1 MKRKYISSDKLSA
14 LLFWTIWFMYAVV
27 YMTKNCYSAA
37 LASIVSDGIM
47 TKSETGLITAVFYLV
62 YGPLQFV
69 GGRLADRY
77 KPEKII
83 LIGLVGSGAMN
94 GIIFLNQ
101 NYYVMMAVWTC
112 NAIVQFGLWPAVFK
126 IISSQLSDGY
136 TKKGIFYISFSSAFG
151 LMLAYGMASFISRWQ
166 YNFLVSAIVLFASA
180 ILFGTIYNR
189 TAKHMTIID
198 KWDKKAGEKENFV
211 VVERYVKKPFWESG
225 FIIFSI
231 AGFMRMI
238 MDQGI
243 KTLSPT
249 MLMESYENIS
259 PVIANSMNLIIII
272 FSILGIIVTK
282 LILYPRFIKNEL
294 TGYLGG
300 IVISLPFILVLF
312 FIGKVHI
319 VVSLLSLAITA
330 VLIGATGLFSSYLT
344 VRFAKIGREG
354 EAAGISNMA
363 ASIGVVAQSYGLLV
377 VADHYGWRAVVS
389 VWIVLSL
396 IIIALLCI
404 MWPIWKRFR
413 VKYNL

>member
-37 LASIVSDGIM
+37 MASIVSEGIM

-83 LIGLVGSGAMN
+83 LIGLIGSGIMN
-94 GIIFLNQ
+94 GIIFFNQ
-101 NYYVMMAVWTC
+101 NYYAMLVVWTC

-136 TKKGIFYISFSSAFG
+136 TKKGVFYISFSSSFG
-151 LMLAYGMASFISRWQ
+151 LLLAYGMASFINKWQ
-166 YNFLVSAIVLFASA
+166 YNFFVSSILLFACA
-180 ILFGTIYNR
+180 ILFGAVYNR
-189 TAKHMTIID
+189 IAKHMTVIG
-198 KWDKKAGEKENFV
+198 KWEIRASEKEGV
-211 VVERYVKKPFWESG
+211 GSAEQYVKNPFWESG
-225 FIIFSI
+225 FIFFTV
-231 AGFMRMI
+231 AGFMRMV

-259 PVIANSMNLIIII
+259 PFIANSMNLLIIIC
-272 FSILGIIVTK
+272 SILGIIVTK
-282 LILYPRFIKNEL
+282 LILYPRFVKNEL
-294 TGYLGG
+294 AGYLGAT
-300 IVISLPFILVLF
+300 VIALPLVLVLV

-319 VVSLLSLAITA
+319 VVCLLSLAMTA
-330 VLIGATGLFSSYLT
+330 VLTGTTGLFSSYLT
-344 VRFAKIGREG
+344 MRFAKIGREG
-354 EAAGISNMA
+354 EAAGIANMA
-363 ASIGVVAQSYGLLV
+363 ASIGVVVQSYGLVL
-377 VADHYGWRAVVS
+377 VADHYGWSAVAVV
-389 VWIVLSL
+389 WTVLAAL
-396 IIIALLCI
+396 IIVLLCI
-404 MWPIWKRFR
+404 MWPVWKRFR
-413 VKYNL
+413 AKYNL